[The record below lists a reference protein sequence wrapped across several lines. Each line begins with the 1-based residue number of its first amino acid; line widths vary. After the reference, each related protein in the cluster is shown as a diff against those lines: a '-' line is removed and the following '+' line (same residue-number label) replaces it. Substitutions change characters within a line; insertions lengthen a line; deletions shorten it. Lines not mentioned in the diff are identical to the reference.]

1 MYNRGVL
8 KQQAGS
14 PDWGQQVADILRTG
28 MQRPKKG
35 HDAGD
40 HPPIT
45 PMRSA
50 SEAEL
55 GHEAWRLYDYITRHF
70 IASVSDDVFLSFSS
84 TSLSVY
90 FAVK

>member
-1 MYNRGVL
+1 MYVCNSGVL
-8 KQQAGS
+8 KQQVGS
-14 PDWGQQVADILRTG
+14 ADWGQQVRDLLQDGI
-28 MQRPKKG
+28 QRPKKG
-35 HDAGD
+35 YDAGD

-70 IASVSDDVFLSFSS
+70 IATVSAIVSS
-84 TSLSVY
+84 TLSVLC
-90 FAVK
+90 